1 MKKITLLLCLLSS
14 SVFAAENN
22 YLDTMQKN
30 LSNPELYKQH
40 HITIVKEEK
49 HKFLFI
55 PYTKEILISD
65 IHLTGT
71 DTVLSNHIETP
82 YIASVTKAD
91 KQEAIINNEVIKTGL
106 FINITTLNDSN
117 KQMLTVQSS
126 ELVSLIDYVTEDSK
140 IQLPT
145 ITETSFTNPIVSDSF
160 ERAWTDSNGVT
171 YKLKYSG
178 EKSLVKS

>member
-49 HKFLFI
+49 HRFLFI
-55 PYTKEILISD
+55 PYTKEVIVSD
-65 IHLTGT
+65 IHLIGT
-71 DTVLSNHIETP
+71 DTVIANQTETP
-82 YIASVTKAD
+82 YVASIVKED
-91 KQEAIINNEVIKTGL
+91 QKEPVINNDILKTGL
-106 FINITTLNDSN
+106 FINISTLNDSN
-117 KQMLTVQSS
+117 KQMITVQSS
-126 ELVSLIDYVTEDSK
+126 RLVALTDYVTEDSK

-145 ITETSFTNPIVSDSF
+145 VTETSFTNPIVSDSF
-160 ERAWTDSNGVT
+160 ERSWTDCTGVT

-178 EKSLVKS
+178 EKTLVKS